1 MEQVYSYEVM
11 MATLRNMIA
20 HGFERG
26 NESYLEKGNGRVE
39 YYVKNSD
46 EGKLA
51 LVLLYNEQKTEIHPP
66 IANKQGIEEIE
77 YFLKNMGYEVRRT

>member
-11 MATLRNMIA
+11 MITLRNMIA
-20 HGFERG
+20 HGFERNNEFFLERG
-26 NESYLEKGNGRVE
+26 NRAE
-39 YYVKNSD
+39 YYVKKND
-46 EGKLA
+46 KRELA
-51 LVLLYNEQKTEIHPP
+51 LVLLYNEKKTEIHPP